1 MTAKTASAKNKAK
14 PDSDDKTDSLEQ
26 PGLTDARV
34 RDYLKENPD
43 FFDHHPDML
52 DHLQISHQAGNAV
65 SLVEKQ
71 VSVLRER
78 NMEMRK
84 RLNSLT
90 GNARDND
97 RLYDLTRK
105 LVLTLLEA
113 RNLEDLSAAF
123 SRGLREDFGV
133 DHVSF
138 ILFGDPKDSTEH
150 CRIDTAE
157 RARIEIGALIKGQ
170 NAVCGTL
177 REEEL
182 QYLFPD
188 SSGVGSAAVVPL
200 LRGGELGVIAVGSAD
215 PHHYSANTGTLFLGH
230 LGEVVV
236 RLLPRLRGEQVG
248 T

>member
-1 MTAKTASAKNKAK
+1 LTAKTVSAKTKQE
-14 PDSDDKTDSLEQ
+14 SDDRADSPEM
-26 PGLTDARV
+26 GLSDTRV
-34 RDYLKENPD
+34 RDYLKDNPD

-52 DHLQISHQAGNAV
+52 DHLQITHKAGSAV

-90 GNARDND
+90 GNAREND
-97 RLYDLTRK
+97 RLYELTRQ
-105 LVLTLLEA
+105 LVLSLLEA
-113 RNLEDLSAAF
+113 RSLEELGETF
-123 SRGLREDFGV
+123 CRGLREDFGV

-138 ILFGDPKDSTEH
+138 ILFGESRDSTEH
-150 CRIDTAE
+150 CRIESAE

-188 SSGVGSAAVVPL
+188 STGVGSAAVVPL
-200 LRGGELGVIAVGSAD
+200 VRGGDLGVIAVGSED
-215 PHHYSANTGTLFLGH
+215 PHYYSASTGTLFLGH

-236 RLLPRLRGEQVG
+236 RLLPRLRGDQAG
-248 T
+248 A

>member
-1 MTAKTASAKNKAK
+1 MNAKTVSKSKTANTESA
-14 PDSDDKTDSLEQ
+14 DSQE
-26 PGLTDARV
+26 PVGLSDARV

-52 DHLQISHQAGNAV
+52 DHLQITHKAGSAV

-84 RLNSLT
+84 RLNTLT

-97 RLYDLTRK
+97 RLYDLTRQ

-113 RNLEDLSAAF
+113 KNLEELAASF
-123 SRGLREDFGV
+123 CQGLRDDFGV

-138 ILFGDPKDSTEH
+138 ILFGDPKDSGEH
-150 CRIDTAE
+150 CRVDAAE
-157 RARIEIGALIKGQ
+157 RARIEIGALTKGQ
-170 NAVCGTL
+170 SAVCGTL

-188 SSGVGSAAVVPL
+188 STGVGSAAVAPL
-200 LRGGELGVIAVGSAD
+200 VRGGDLGVIAVGSDD
-215 PHHYSANTGTLFLGH
+215 PHYYSATTGTLFLGH
-230 LGEVVV
+230 LGDVVV
-236 RLLPRLRGEQVG
+236 RLLPRLHGDQAG
-248 T
+248 A